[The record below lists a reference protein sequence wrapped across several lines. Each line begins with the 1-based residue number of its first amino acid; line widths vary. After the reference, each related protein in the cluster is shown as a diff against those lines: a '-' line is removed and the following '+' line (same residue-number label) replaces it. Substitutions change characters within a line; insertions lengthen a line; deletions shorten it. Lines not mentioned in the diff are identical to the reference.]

1 MPSVISGN
9 EFEDGILRLN
19 SPALIVMTRFVLTN
33 ECLSAE
39 DVKENY
45 TKHKRTFPAEGVMI
59 LSCTFDYYFH
69 GLWNKNFLHF

>member
-33 ECLSAE
+33 ECLSAK

-45 TKHKRTFPAEGVMI
+45 TKHKPKFPAGGVMI
-59 LSCTFDYYFH
+59 VSCRFDYYFH
-69 GLWNKNFLHF
+69 SLWNKINLHF